1 MGNKTN
7 ILTLRPQNQLKY
19 HRLDLNEFLY
29 QYCLLK
35 FFIFLFFKKKIF
47 LTNSNIFLVENKIF
61 LTFFL
66 FFRVAKLIKFIKF
79 KKKLILQKNKIK
91 TILVKKISTLFN
103 SFKIFKKNLIIF
115 TIINLNFFLKKKKK
129 KITLFF
135 KTLKKE
141 GLKLFPRRFN
151 FFLDFI
157 QISLLFLKQKIQAG
171 FLIKIFAEIFRI
183 LQKKAHSKFFNFII
197 KYFKLLI
204 SESNYTLK
212 GSKKIFSL
220 KGLKIIING
229 KLKGK
234 PRSSNYIYTAGSVPI
249 QTLNYNIE
257 YSKTHVFTIYGV
269 FGIKL
274 WVYR

>member
-7 ILTLRPQNQLKY
+7 LLTLRATNKLIY
-19 HRLDLNEFLY
+19 SRLNMNEFWY
-29 QYCLLK
+29 QHSLLK
-35 FFIFLFFKKKIF
+35 LFGFLFLKKKLF
-47 LTNSNIFLVENKIF
+47 LTSSNLFLVENKIF
-61 LTFFL
+61 FTLFI
-66 FFRVAKLIKFIKF
+66 FFRVAKLYKFLKL
-79 KKKLILQKNKIK
+79 KKKKINLIKIK
-91 TILVKKISTLFN
+91 KKIEKNISTLFN
-103 SFKIFKKNLIIF
+103 SFKIFKKNLIIY

-129 KITLFF
+129 KIFLLF
-135 KTLKKE
+135 KLLKRD
-141 GLKLFPRRFN
+141 GLKLFPRRFK

-157 QISLLFLKQKIQAG
+157 QISVLFLKQKIQAT

-183 LQKKAHSKFFNFII
+183 LQKKMHSKFFNFIS

-204 SESNYTLK
+204 SESGYSFNK
-212 GSKKIFSL
+212 QKKIFNL
-220 KGLKIIING
+220 KGIKIVING

-234 PRSSNYIYTAGSVPI
+234 PRSSNYIHTVGSVPV

-257 YSKTHVFTIYGV
+257 YAKTHAFTIYGV